1 MALSHCIVFLAIS
14 SVLGACVA
22 HDLSFPHLPDGH
34 HVIESLHGIHGRHSI
49 HGHGI
54 RGHNDTQGWLSGS
67 ATFYGL
73 PTASGPPDNGGG
85 CGFKNVNLPPFNS
98 LTSCGSKA
106 LFKGGKGCGSC
117 YLVKC
122 TSHPLCSGQT
132 KLITITDEC
141 LYGGCADAT
150 YHFDMAGIAFGSLA
164 LPGKELALHSAGKL
178 AVQFKRVPC
187 DYKGRNV
194 AFHIEKGSNPMY
206 LAFLIE
212 YQNGDGDL
220 SNVEL
225 KEGSSTTWTPVKQSW
240 GKIWRLDSSH
250 PLQGPFSIRLTT
262 LSGKTLVVNN
272 AIPAVWQ
279 PNTLYESNVNFGI

>member
-1 MALSHCIVFLAIS
+1 MALSHSIILLSICSL
-14 SVLGACVA
+14 LGACVA
-22 HDLSFPHLPDGH
+22 MSSSH
-34 HVIESLHGIHGRHSI
+34 HGIHGH
-49 HGHGI
+49 HGHHARRHGVHRHRAI
-54 RGHNDTQGWLSGS
+54 QGRNDTLGWLSGS
-67 ATFYGL
+67 ATFYGP
-73 PTASGPPDNGGG
+73 PTASGPLDNGGA
-85 CGFKNVNLPPFNS
+85 CGFKNINLPPFNS

-150 YHFDMAGIAFGSLA
+150 YHFDMSGIAFGSLA
-164 LPGKELALHSAGKL
+164 LPGKELPLHSAGKL
-178 AVQFKRVPC
+178 AILFKRVPC
-187 DYKGRNV
+187 DYKGHNV
-194 AFHIEKGSNPMY
+194 AFHIEAGSNPAY

-212 YQNGDGDL
+212 YQNGEGDL

-225 KEGSSTTWTPVKQSW
+225 KEASSATWVPLKQSW

-250 PLQGPFSIRLTT
+250 PLQGPFSVRLTT
-262 LSGKTLVVNN
+262 LSGKSLVVNN
-272 AIPAVWQ
+272 AIPADWKPKKV
-279 PNTLYESNVNFGI
+279 YESNVNFKI